1 MSDINVTHSLWICN
15 ALLFVLWW
23 VGGQILNGPL
33 QNDSRNNDLI
43 NEEEEVEDALWRQIE
58 RFMKYK
64 LQIGDSGCSPLLLLL
79 CCPLLGTV
87 VDEFSANCIQS

>member
-1 MSDINVTHSLWICN
+1 MSHINVTHSLWICK

-43 NEEEEVEDALWRQIE
+43 NKEEEEEEDALWRQI
-58 RFMKYK
+58 
-64 LQIGDSGCSPLLLLL
+64 
-79 CCPLLGTV
+79 
-87 VDEFSANCIQS
+87 